1 MSQVIYSPH
10 PIPAS
15 SLPKIFLSGS
25 IDNGQAVDW
34 QTRLCR
40 ACAELE
46 VIFLNPRR
54 PDWDSTW
61 EPVKS
66 NPLFREQVSWELDGL
81 EQADLIVVYITADSK
96 APITLLELGL
106 HARQPNLIVCC
117 EEGFWRK
124 GNVDIVCERYGI
136 KQVEDFDE
144 LVELIQA
151 RIGGKG

>member
-1 MSQVIYSPH
+1 MSQIIYSPH

-34 QTRLCR
+34 QTRLCH

-46 VIFLNPRR
+46 AIFLNPRR

-66 NPLFREQVSWELDGL
+66 NPLFREQVTWELDSL
-81 EQADLIVVYITADSK
+81 EKADFIVVYITADSK

-144 LVELIQA
+144 LVELIEA
-151 RIGGKG
+151 HIGKG

>member
-1 MSQVIYSPH
+1 MSQLIYSPH
-10 PIPAS
+10 LIPES

-34 QTRLCR
+34 QTRLCD
-40 ACAELE
+40 ACADLDA
-46 VIFLNPRR
+46 IFLNPRR

-66 NPLFREQVSWELDGL
+66 NPLFHEQVSWELDGL
-81 EQADLIVVYITADSK
+81 ELADLIVVYITAASK

-106 HARQPNLIVCC
+106 HARQDNLVVCC

-136 KQVEDFDE
+136 RQVDTFDE
-144 LVELIQA
+144 LVAFLKSSL
-151 RIGGKG
+151 GK

>member
-1 MSQVIYSPH
+1 MSHVVYSPH
-10 PIPAS
+10 PIPES

-25 IDNGQAVDW
+25 IDNGEAVDW
-34 QTRLCR
+34 QTRLCD
-40 ACAELE
+40 ACADLDL
-46 VIFLNPRR
+46 IFLNPRR

-66 NPLFREQVSWELDGL
+66 NPLFHEQVSWELDGL
-81 EQADLIVVYITADSK
+81 EQADLIVVYITAASK

-106 HARQPNLIVCC
+106 HARQDNLVVCC

-136 KQVEDFDE
+136 QQVDTFDE
-144 LVELIQA
+144 LLA
-151 RIGGKG
+151 FLKSNLAN

>member
-10 PIPAS
+10 PIPES

-34 QTRLCR
+34 QTRLCD
-40 ACAELE
+40 ACADLDF
-46 VIFLNPRR
+46 IFLNPRR
-54 PDWDSTW
+54 PDWDSSW

-66 NPLFREQVSWELDGL
+66 NPLFHEQVSWELDGL
-81 EQADLIVVYITADSK
+81 ELADLIVVYITAASK

-106 HARQPNLIVCC
+106 HARQDNLIVCC

-136 KQVEDFDE
+136 QQVDTFDDLLIFLKNNY
-144 LVELIQA
+144 LVS
-151 RIGGKG
+151 

>member
-10 PIPAS
+10 PIPES

-34 QTRLCR
+34 QTRLCET
-40 ACAELE
+40 CADLD

-54 PDWDSTW
+54 PDWDSSW

-66 NPLFREQVSWELDGL
+66 NPLFHEQVSWELDGL
-81 EQADLIVVYITADSK
+81 ELADLIVVYITSASK

-106 HARQPNLIVCC
+106 HARQDNLVVCC

-136 KQVEDFDE
+136 EQVDTFDD
-144 LVELIQA
+144 LLA
-151 RIGGKG
+151 FLKSSLAK

>member
-1 MSQVIYSPH
+1 MSQIIYSPH

-34 QTRLCR
+34 QTRLCH

-46 VIFLNPRR
+46 AIFLNPRR

-66 NPLFREQVSWELDGL
+66 NPLFREQVAWELDGL
-81 EQADLIVVYITADSK
+81 EQADLIVVYITAASK

-106 HARQPNLIVCC
+106 HAQQPNLIVCC

-151 RIGGKG
+151 RIGKE

>member
-1 MSQVIYSPH
+1 MSQIIYSPH

-34 QTRLCR
+34 QTRLCNV
-40 ACAELE
+40 CAELE
-46 VIFLNPRR
+46 AIFLNPSR

-66 NPLFREQVSWELDGL
+66 NPLFREQVSWELDNL

-136 KQVEDFDE
+136 KQVENFDG

-151 RIGGKG
+151 HIGKG

>member
-34 QTRLCR
+34 QTRLCD
-40 ACAELE
+40 ACTDLD

-66 NPLFREQVSWELDGL
+66 NPLFHEQVSWELNGL
-81 EQADLIVVYITADSK
+81 ELADLIVVYITAASK

-106 HARQPNLIVCC
+106 HARQDNLVVCC

-136 KQVEDFDE
+136 KQVDTFDDL
-144 LVELIQA
+144 LVFLKSNL
-151 RIGGKG
+151 GS

>member
-1 MSQVIYSPH
+1 MGQVIYSPH

-34 QTRLCR
+34 QTRLCD
-40 ACAELE
+40 ACADLD

-66 NPLFREQVSWELDGL
+66 NPLFHEQVSWELDGL
-81 EQADLIVVYITADSK
+81 ELADLIVVYITSASK

-106 HARQPNLIVCC
+106 HARQDNLVVCC

-136 KQVEDFDE
+136 KQLDTFDD
-144 LVELIQA
+144 LLIFLKSYLA
-151 RIGGKG
+151 S

>member
-10 PIPAS
+10 PIPES

-34 QTRLCR
+34 QTRLCD
-40 ACAELE
+40 ACVDLD

-66 NPLFREQVSWELDGL
+66 NPLFHEQVSWELDGL
-81 EQADLIVVYITADSK
+81 ELADLIVVYITAASK

-106 HARQPNLIVCC
+106 HARQDNLVVCC

-136 KQVEDFDE
+136 QQLNTFDE
-144 LVELIQA
+144 LLA
-151 RIGGKG
+151 FLKGNLAN

>member
-1 MSQVIYSPH
+1 MSQLIYSPH
-10 PIPAS
+10 PIPES

-34 QTRLCR
+34 QTRLCD
-40 ACAELE
+40 ACADLD

-66 NPLFREQVSWELDGL
+66 NPLFHEQVSWELDGL
-81 EQADLIVVYITADSK
+81 ELADLIVVYITAASK

-106 HARQPNLIVCC
+106 HARQDNLVVCC

-136 KQVEDFDE
+136 KQVDTFEE
-144 LVELIQA
+144 LLTFLKSNS
-151 RIGGKG
+151 GS

>member
-1 MSQVIYSPH
+1 MSQVVYSPH
-10 PIPAS
+10 PIPES

-34 QTRLCR
+34 QTRLCD
-40 ACAELE
+40 ACADLDL
-46 VIFLNPRR
+46 IFLNPRR

-66 NPLFREQVSWELDGL
+66 NPLFHEQVSWELDGL
-81 EQADLIVVYITADSK
+81 EQADLIVVYITAASK

-106 HARQPNLIVCC
+106 HARQDNLVVCC

-136 KQVEDFDE
+136 KQVDTFDD
-144 LVELIQA
+144 LLAFLKSNLA
-151 RIGGKG
+151 R

>member
-1 MSQVIYSPH
+1 MSQIIYSPH

-34 QTRLCR
+34 QTRLCD
-40 ACAELE
+40 ACPDLD

-66 NPLFREQVSWELDGL
+66 NPLFHEQVSWELDGL
-81 EQADLIVVYITADSK
+81 ELADLIVVYITAASK

-106 HARQPNLIVCC
+106 HARQDNLVVCC

-136 KQVEDFDE
+136 AQVDTFDE
-144 LVELIQA
+144 LLA
-151 RIGGKG
+151 FLKSSLAK